1 MMNRLLLLTT
11 IFAAAA
17 IAQLSS
23 PRAGF
28 VRDRSGALRPV
39 LGIAGNFVTGDP
51 IAEGVISAG
60 FGKTVGY
67 AKKESELLVLRSGEI
82 VERMEAPRGE
92 AIFYPDRRGEIAEI
106 YFPET
111 RELWRA
117 QKSGF
122 EKMLN
127 VAFPHSTVTFDG
139 DEISLASGE
148 RLRIR
153 EQIQTVEWLSDAWL
167 VVRGASALY
176 AIRVTGE
183 IVVNQLPEAAK

>member
-1 MMNRLLLLTT
+1 MNRFLLLTT
-11 IFAAAA
+11 LFAAAA

-28 VRDRSGALRPV
+28 VRDKSGVLRPL
-39 LGIAGNFVTGDP
+39 LGIAGNLVTGDS

-67 AKKESELLVLRSGEI
+67 AKKESELLVVRSGEV
-82 VERMEAPRGE
+82 VERLEAPRGE
-92 AIFYPDRRGEIAEI
+92 AIFYPGARGEIAEI

-122 EKMLN
+122 EKILS
-127 VAFPHSTVTFDG
+127 AAAPHSIVRFQS
-139 DEISLASGE
+139 DEISVASGE
-148 RLRIR
+148 RLRLP
-153 EQIQTVEWLSDAWL
+153 EPIQTVEWLSDAWL
-167 VVRGASALY
+167 VARGASALY

-183 IVVNQLPEAAK
+183 PIVNQLPEAAK